1 MLNEKMEKNNK
12 NTEGAILEAAG
23 KLFKENGF
31 KGTTTTMIASQ
42 AGVTHAMLHY
52 YYRSKEQIFMKV
64 LDGYVLKMHEEFRSL
79 MKPGKGIFETAKDV
93 TEGLFDFMGAHQ
105 GEIKLLLEIVE
116 NHPEMLEKY
125 QGLVGDMMGSSF
137 ERHDER
143 LKVAVSEGKVAPIN
157 MRELVMEII
166 LSDYSVFSLLPVIR
180 LAYGNDEE
188 KIAGFLAE
196 QKRKSVQ
203 RVLDYM
209 TPRK

>member
-1 MLNEKMEKNNK
+1 MEKNNK

-64 LDGYVLKMHEEFRSL
+64 LDAYVSKMHDEFRSL

-93 TEGLFDFMGAHQ
+93 TEGLFDFMAAHQ

-143 LKVAVSEGKVAPIN
+143 LKEAVADGKVAPVS

-166 LSDYSVFSLLPVIR
+166 LTDYSVFSLLPVIR
-180 LAYGNDEE
+180 LAYGNDEGR
-188 KIAGFLAE
+188 IAGFLAG
-196 QKRKSVQ
+196 QKRNSVQ

>member
-1 MLNEKMEKNNK
+1 MEKNNK

-64 LDGYVLKMHEEFRSL
+64 LDGYVFKMHEEFRSL

-93 TEGLFDFMGAHQ
+93 TEGLFDFMEAHQ

-116 NHPEMLEKY
+116 NSPEMLEKY

-143 LKVAVSEGKVAPIN
+143 LKVAVSEGKVAPIS

-166 LSDYSVFSLLPVIR
+166 LTDYSVFSLLPVIR

>member
-1 MLNEKMEKNNK
+1 MEKNNK

-52 YYRSKEQIFMKV
+52 YYRSKEQIFIKV
-64 LDGYVLKMHEEFRSL
+64 LDSYVLKMHEEFRSL
-79 MKPGKGIFETAKDV
+79 MMPGKGVFEAVKDV
-93 TEGLFDFMGAHQ
+93 TEGLFDFMEAHQ

-116 NHPEMLEKY
+116 SRPELLEKY
-125 QGLVGDMMGSSF
+125 QGLVNEMMSSSLK
-137 ERHDER
+137 RHDER
-143 LKVAVSEGKVAPIN
+143 LKVAVAEGKVVPIN
-157 MRELVMEII
+157 MHELLMEII
-166 LSDYSVFSLLPVIR
+166 LTDYSVFSLLPVIR
-180 LAYGNDEE
+180 LAYGNDEGR
-188 KIAGFLAE
+188 IAGFLAE

-203 RVLDYM
+203 RVLDYL